1 MSYLPYA
8 LNEEWEQFTTIDW
21 KKDFVQNSQKVT
33 EYAKSRRKKDE
44 GYNNRNVFSL
54 TIKLSMLV
62 SK

>member
-1 MSYLPYA
+1 MK
-8 LNEEWEQFTTIDW
+8 NENNLQPLIE

-33 EYAKSRRKKDE
+33 EYAKSQRKKDE